1 MKKGSN
7 NYTKQKAKIAKLHLH
22 IANQRKDF
30 LHKESRKIANSYD
43 YVAVEDIDMKALSQA
58 LHLAKNLLDNGF
70 GMFRKMLEYKL
81 EEQGKVLVKVDKW
94 YASTQIC
101 HCCGSKQKMELKER
115 HYICPNCGYE
125 ADRDENAAK
134 NLREEGKRILES
146 I

>member
-1 MKKGSN
+1 MN
-7 NYTKQKAKIAKLHLH
+7 
-22 IANQRKDF
+22 
-30 LHKESRKIANSYD
+30 
-43 YVAVEDIDMKALSQA
+43 
-58 LHLAKNLLDNGF
+58 
-70 GMFRKMLEYKL
+70 
-81 EEQGKVLVKVDKW
+81 KW

-101 HCCGSKQKMELKER
+101 HQCGSKQKMELKER